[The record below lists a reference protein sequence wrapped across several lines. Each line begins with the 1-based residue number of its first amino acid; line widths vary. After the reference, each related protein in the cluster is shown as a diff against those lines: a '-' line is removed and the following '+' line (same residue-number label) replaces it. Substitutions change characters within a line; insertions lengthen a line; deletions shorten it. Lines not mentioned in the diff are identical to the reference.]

1 LNKLIQDSNNVFVI
15 DQTKYLKDQPICQGL
30 IPSPHIPKK
39 ALGREV
45 HMHFLTFGDVI
56 VLHFLNMCI
65 SEFGKYKTNAA
76 TNCILYVIYFINFHG
91 STKLCVVNTK
101 HLFLLCVV
109 NSKQTEKFE
118 QKFDFS
124 SDGPFLQAWKFF
136 LFRVLAYP

>member
-1 LNKLIQDSNNVFVI
+1 MKFDAC
-15 DQTKYLKDQPICQGL
+15 P
-30 IPSPHIPKK
+30 PHIPKK